1 MSQGVGSL
9 TTFICTVERCRV
21 IFHSFRT
28 GKRLAISLTALLGTI

>member
-9 TTFICTVERCRV
+9 TIFVWTVERCRV

-28 GKRLAISLTALLGTI
+28 DQRLAISLTALVGTI